1 MTKQEKWLN
10 GDDLTASE
18 VQEILGNTNTLKN
31 GVLVLYSLMS
41 EYDVR
46 RSKAVERYREFASSE
61 DAEAFLS
68 TLKDRNGKFEYGKM
82 FHVGDYIVSNVSD
95 YKGDYSKTVY
105 YYGQGMYD
113 LIDRLAAEQMPK
125 KEEEKYWVVCGEI
138 FTSKEKALS
147 YPNANPSDVVCV
159 SGMDAAKIE
168 EGRQYARI
176 LNGTYGD

>member
-1 MTKQEKWLN
+1 MNSAEKWLR

-41 EYDVR
+41 EYNVR
-46 RSKAVERYREFASSE
+46 RNEAVERYREFATSE

-68 TLKDRNGKFEYGKM
+68 TFKDRNGKFEYGRKI
-82 FHVGDYIVSNVSD
+82 HIGDYIVSNVSD

-105 YYGQGMYD
+105 YYGDNMYD
-113 LIDRLAAEQMPK
+113 LINRLAAEQMPK

-138 FTSKEKALS
+138 FTS
-147 YPNANPSDVVCV
+147 YPNGLNPSDVVCV